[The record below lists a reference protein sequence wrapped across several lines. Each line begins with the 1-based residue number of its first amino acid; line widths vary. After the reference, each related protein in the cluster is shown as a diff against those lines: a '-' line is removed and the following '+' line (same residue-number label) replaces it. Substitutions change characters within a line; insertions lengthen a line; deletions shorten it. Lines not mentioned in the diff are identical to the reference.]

1 MDILVLDTNFNTVDV
16 VSVYES
22 LIWTDRYNSCGDFEL
37 FLPMDNKILAS
48 LRDDY
53 YLWVKESDHTMI
65 VEKIAIDSDIE
76 DGNKLTV
83 TGRSLECL
91 LERRII
97 WGQKAYTGNFQDAIH
112 NMLDDAFINPSDDAR
127 KVDNF
132 VFRASEDPK
141 ITELT
146 IDAEYTGD
154 DLYSV
159 ISGLCAEKRIGFKI
173 ELTDDNKFEF
183 SLYAGVDRSH
193 NQTENPYVIFSPNFE
208 NIINTN
214 YYSSKAEY
222 RNVTLV
228 VGEGDE
234 FRYRQKVTVGDEV
247 SGLQRRELYTDAGD
261 VSADTEEWTLSNAE
275 YLDLLKSTGE
285 QKLSEHKIQTA
296 FEGEVDATQL
306 YTYGEDFFIGDILE
320 FANEYG
326 HEGRVYVSELIISHS
341 DTGVSIYPTFKLVEE
356 EESE

>member
-1 MDILVLDTNFNTVDV
+1 MDIVVLDTNFNFIDV
-16 VSVYES
+16 IDVYES
-22 LIWTDRYNSCGDFEL
+22 LIWAGRYNSYGDFEL
-37 FLPMDNKILAS
+37 YLPMDRKLLSS
-48 LRDDY
+48 LKEDY

-65 VEKIAIDSDIE
+65 IEKITIESDTE
-76 DGNKLTV
+76 SGNKLIV
-83 TGRSLECL
+83 SGRSLESI

-97 WGQKAYTGNFQDAIH
+97 WGQKAYTGSLQDAIH
-112 NMLDDAFINPSDDAR
+112 SMLNDAFINPSDSKR

-132 VFRASEDPK
+132 VFKSSDDPA
-141 ITELT
+141 ITSLT

-159 ISGLCAEKRIGFKI
+159 ISTLCEERHIGFKM
-173 ELTDDNKFEF
+173 ELNDDNQFIF
-183 SLYAGVDRSH
+183 SLYAGVDRSYG
-193 NQTENPYVIFSPNFE
+193 QDKNPYVVFSPNFE

-222 RNVTLV
+222 RNVTFV

-234 FRYRQKVTVGDEV
+234 FRYRQKVTVGADV
-247 SGLQRRELYTDAGD
+247 SGLDRREVFTDASS
-261 VSADTEEWTLSNAE
+261 VSSDTEEWTLSQAE
-275 YLDLLKSTGE
+275 YLDLLRSTGE
-285 QKLSEHKIQTA
+285 QELSTYKVKTA

-306 YTYGEDFFIGDILE
+306 YEYGKDFFIGDILE

-326 HEGRVYVSELIISHS
+326 HEGKVYVSELIISHS

-356 EESE
+356 EDSE